1 MTKKTILV
9 VDDEKQIVEL
19 VTSYLLKEGY
29 HVLEAY
35 DGIEVF
41 PILQRDKVDLIV
53 LDVMM
58 PGMDGYTACEKIR
71 EKWTVPIIMLTAKGG
86 EMDRVQGLK
95 IGADDYVVKPFSPKE
110 LVARIEAQLRR
121 IELVTQK
128 KTSFL
133 RFGALEIDL
142 EGRTVTVE
150 DKKVTLTR
158 KEYDLLQYLVSHEKM
173 VFSREQIH
181 DYVWGMDYEKGTFR
195 TVDTHIKTLRI
206 KLGQYGNHIKT
217 VWGVGY
223 KFEGDNE

>member
-1 MTKKTILV
+1 MSKKTILV
-9 VDDEKQIVEL
+9 VDDEKEL
-19 VTSYLLKEGY
+19 VDLVSSYLLKEGFR
-29 HVLEAY
+29 VLQAY
-35 DGIEVF
+35 DGSEVF
-41 PILQRDKVDLIV
+41 SILQREIIDLIV

-58 PGMDGYTACEKIR
+58 PRLDGITACEKIR
-71 EKWTVPIIMLTAKGG
+71 KKWTVPIIMLTAKGG

-121 IELVTQK
+121 GELAKGKFSTIRYR
-128 KTSFL
+128 TF
-133 RFGALEIDL
+133 EIDL
-142 EGRTVTVE
+142 EGRAVRVNGRY
-150 DKKVTLTR
+150 VTLTR
-158 KEYDLLQYLVSHEKM
+158 KEYDLLLYLVQHERQ

-181 DYVWGMDYEKGTFR
+181 DYVWGIDYEKGTFR

-206 KLGQYGNHIKT
+206 KLGEYGNWIQT

>member
-1 MTKKTILV
+1 MSKKTILV
-9 VDDEKQIVEL
+9 VDDEKELVEL
-19 VTSYLLKEGY
+19 VSSYLIKENY
-29 HVLEAY
+29 YVLRAY
-35 DGIEVF
+35 DGIDIF
-41 PILQRDKVDLIV
+41 PLLQRGKVDLIV

-58 PGMDGYTACEKIR
+58 PTMDGYTACEKIR

-121 IELVTQK
+121 VELTTK
-128 KTSFL
+128 KPSVI
-133 RFGALEIDL
+133 RFDGLAIDL
-142 EGRTVTVE
+142 EGRTVMVDE
-150 DKKVTLTR
+150 QKVTLTR
-158 KEYDLLQYLVSHEKM
+158 KEYDLLLYLVEHEKM

-206 KLGQYGNHIKT
+206 KLGKFGECLKT

>member
-1 MTKKTILV
+1 MSKKTILV
-9 VDDEKQIVEL
+9 VDDEKELVEL
-19 VTSYLLKEGY
+19 VSSYLIKEGMD
-29 HVLEAY
+29 VIKAY
-35 DGIEVF
+35 DGHEII
-41 PILQRDKVDLIV
+41 PILQREKVDLIV

-58 PGMDGYTACEKIR
+58 PTIDGFTACEIIR
-71 EKWTVPIIMLTAKGG
+71 KKWTVPIIMLTAKGG

-121 IELVTQK
+121 IELVTMK
-128 KTSFL
+128 PSII
-133 RFGALEIDL
+133 RYGELELDL
-142 EGRTVTVE
+142 DGRSVNVRGSQ
-150 DKKVTLTR
+150 VVLTR
-158 KEYDLLQYLVSHEKM
+158 KEYDLLLYLIQHEKQ

-206 KLGQYGNHIKT
+206 KLGEYGKWIKT

-223 KFEGDNE
+223 KFEGDHG

>member
-1 MTKKTILV
+1 MSRKTILV
-9 VDDEKQIVEL
+9 VDDEKELVEL
-19 VTSYLLKEGY
+19 VSSYLIKESY
-29 HVLEAY
+29 HVLKAH
-35 DGIEVF
+35 DGAEIF
-41 PILQRDKVDLIV
+41 PILKREKVDLIV

-58 PGMDGYTACEKIR
+58 PTMDGYTACEKIR
-71 EKWTVPIIMLTAKGG
+71 EKWTMPIIMLTAKGG

-121 IELVTQK
+121 IELTTK
-128 KTSFL
+128 KASAI
-133 RFGALEIDL
+133 RFGGLEIDT
-142 EGRTVTVE
+142 EGRTVMADE
-150 DKKVTLTR
+150 QNVTLTR
-158 KEYDLLQYLVSHEKM
+158 KEYDLLLYLVEHEKM

-181 DYVWGMDYEKGTFR
+181 DFVWGMDYEKGTFR

-206 KLGQYGNHIKT
+206 KLGKYGNWLKT